1 MEAVGVQRRRPSNA
15 VFQRSSHCALF
26 VAGGLAGDTGAEWR
40 DQRKTP
46 FTVDYTSAG
55 YTEGVTQTATW
66 RDTRTR
72 TTDFLS
78 LYEEFAFSSFDL
90 A

>member
-1 MEAVGVQRRRPSNA
+1 MEGVGVQRRRPNA
-15 VFQRSSHCALF
+15 VFQRSSHALF

-40 DQRKTP
+40 DQRKAP

-55 YTEGVTQTATW
+55 YTKGVTQTATG
-66 RDTRTR
+66 RDTRTG

-78 LYEEFAFSSFDL
+78 LYEEL
-90 A
+90 V